1 MARTRLRLK
10 APRPFPLPVG
20 RDRVPPML
28 EVRELRKEFQPLSG
42 QPVVALGS
50 VSFRVESGQFV
61 SIVGPS
67 GCGKSTLLQ
76 CIAGLSRPSAG
87 RVLLHGREVTGPPE
101 GLILLFQEYN
111 KSLMAWRSVLR
122 NVRFGL
128 ENRSGMSRPEMDA
141 EARRYIELVGLKG
154 FEAHYP
160 WELSGGMQQRV
171 AIARALV
178 RRPEVMLMDEPFGS
192 LDALTRIELEDA
204 LLRLWESL
212 RATILFV
219 THDIE
224 EAVYLSD
231 RVYVLSCR
239 PALVIEE
246 IEVKLER
253 PRHQLTTREDPR
265 FIQARRHIFELISKE
280 MAKA

>member
-1 MARTRLRLK
+1 
-10 APRPFPLPVG
+10 
-20 RDRVPPML
+20 ML
-28 EVRELRKEFQPLSG
+28 EVRDLRKEFQPLSG
-42 QPVVALGS
+42 STVVALAS
-50 VSFRVESGQFV
+50 VSFRVAAGQFV

-76 CIAGLSRPSAG
+76 CIAGLSRPTAG
-87 RVLLHGREVTGPPE
+87 HVLLHGREVTGPPE

-111 KSLMAWRSVLR
+111 KSLMAWRSVLK

-128 ENRSGMSRPEMDA
+128 ENRPGMSRNQIDA
-141 EARRYIELVGLKG
+141 EARRYLELVGLEG

-178 RRPEVMLMDEPFGS
+178 RRPEVLLMDEPFGS

-212 RATILFV
+212 QATIVFV

-231 RVYVLSCR
+231 EVYVLSRR
-239 PALVIEE
+239 PCQVIEE
-246 IEVKLER
+246 IAVKLER
-253 PRHQLTTREDPR
+253 PRNQLTTREDPR
-265 FIQARRHIFELISKE
+265 FIQARHHIFELISKE
-280 MAKA
+280 MSRA

>member
-1 MARTRLRLK
+1 
-10 APRPFPLPVG
+10 
-20 RDRVPPML
+20 ML
-28 EVRELRKEFQPLSG
+28 EVLELRKEFQPLSG

-128 ENRSGMSRPEMDA
+128 ENRAGMSRVEMDA

-253 PRHQLTTREDPR
+253 PRNQLTTREDPR

-280 MAKA
+280 MAKG

>member
-1 MARTRLRLK
+1 
-10 APRPFPLPVG
+10 
-20 RDRVPPML
+20 ML
-28 EVRELRKEFQPLSG
+28 EVRGLNKEFQPLSG
-42 QPVVALGS
+42 PPVVALGS
-50 VSFRVESGQFV
+50 VSFRVEAGQFV

-76 CIAGLSRPSAG
+76 VIAGLLRPTAG
-87 RVLLHGREVTGPPE
+87 QVLLHGREVTGPPE

-111 KSLMAWRSVLR
+111 KSLMAWRSVLK

-128 ENRSGMSRPEMDA
+128 ENRPGMTRSWMDA

-154 FEAHYP
+154 FERHYP

-178 RRPEVMLMDEPFGS
+178 RQPEVLLMDEPFGS

-204 LLRLWESL
+204 LLSLWGSL
-212 RATILFV
+212 HATILFV

-231 RVYVLSCR
+231 RVYVLSRR
-239 PALVIEE
+239 PSQVIEE
-246 IEVKLER
+246 VEVKLER
-253 PRHQLTTREDPR
+253 PRNQLTTREDPR
-265 FIQARRHIFELISKE
+265 FIQARHHIFELISKE
-280 MAKA
+280 MGKA

>member
-1 MARTRLRLK
+1 
-10 APRPFPLPVG
+10 
-20 RDRVPPML
+20 ML

-128 ENRSGMSRPEMDA
+128 ENRSGMSRVEMDA

-231 RVYVLSCR
+231 RAYVLSCR
-239 PALVIEE
+239 PAQVIEE

-253 PRHQLTTREDPR
+253 PRNQLTTREDPR
-265 FIQARRHIFELISKE
+265 FIGARRHVFELISKE
-280 MAKA
+280 MAKG

>member
-1 MARTRLRLK
+1 
-10 APRPFPLPVG
+10 
-20 RDRVPPML
+20 ML

-42 QPVVALGS
+42 PS
-50 VSFRVESGQFV
+50 V
-61 SIVGPS
+61 SIVGPA

-128 ENRSGMSRPEMDA
+128 ENRAGMSRVEMDA

-246 IEVKLER
+246 IEGKLER
-253 PRHQLTTREDPR
+253 PRNQPTP
-265 FIQARRHIFELISKE
+265 
-280 MAKA
+280 

>member
-1 MARTRLRLK
+1 
-10 APRPFPLPVG
+10 
-20 RDRVPPML
+20 ML

-128 ENRSGMSRPEMDA
+128 ENRSGMSRPAMDA

-231 RVYVLSCR
+231 RVHVLSCR
-239 PALVIEE
+239 PSQVIEE

-253 PRHQLTTREDPR
+253 PRNQLTTREDPR
-265 FIQARRHIFELISKE
+265 FIGARRHVFELISKE

>member
-1 MARTRLRLK
+1 
-10 APRPFPLPVG
+10 
-20 RDRVPPML
+20 ML
-28 EVRELRKEFQPLSG
+28 EVRELKKVFYPLSG
-42 QPVVALGS
+42 PPVVALGNL
-50 VSFRVESGQFV
+50 SFRVDAGQFV

-76 CIAGLSRPSAG
+76 VIAGLTRPTTG
-87 RVLLHGREVTGPPE
+87 QVLLHGREVTGPPE

-111 KSLMAWRSVLR
+111 KSLLAWRSVLK

-128 ENRSGMSRPEMDA
+128 ETRSRMTRSRMEA

-154 FEAHYP
+154 FENHYP

-178 RRPEVMLMDEPFGS
+178 RQPEVLLMDEPFGS

-204 LLRLWESL
+204 LLALWDSL

-231 RVYVLSCR
+231 YVSVLSSR
-239 PALVIEE
+239 PSQVIEE

-253 PRHQLTTREDPR
+253 PRHQLTSREDPR
-265 FIQARRHIFELISKE
+265 FIQARHRIFELISKE
-280 MAKA
+280 MGKA